1 MAERLSSTSWGT
13 GASVQEHS
21 SWDTDWSTP
30 SPEASSW
37 GSPSGSSWD
46 TAPQTTSADWGS
58 WESELTQPPVGTER
72 QNSLSEKMGELRQRL
87 IHSFGRKALD
97 AVMGRLPRLGGTPE
111 NIQNTV
117 ASAYEN
123 SGQLSAMVGNVQ
135 SVVDN
140 RDTHMTQGN
149 RAFGE
154 LARESA
160 VAAKGAALEAVK
172 DYYGI
177 ETDAETG
184 ERKIRKLKLARAAIK
199 TVVMPVGVGT
209 KVARKA
215 TVAGAKE
222 ALQTGRSGFSE
233 ATRATFAQP
242 SAYESP
248 EWTAPTDN
256 W

>member
-1 MAERLSSTSWGT
+1 MTERLSSSSWGAGT
-13 GASVQEHS
+13 SVQEYS
-21 SWDTDWSTP
+21 SWDTDWASPTP
-30 SPEASSW
+30 ESGSW
-37 GSPSGSSWD
+37 GSTSGSSWD
-46 TAPQTTSADWGS
+46 TAPQTTNADWDS
-58 WESELTQPPVGTER
+58 WESELAQPPVGTER
-72 QNSLSEKMGELRQRL
+72 QNSLSEKMGELRQKL

-97 AVMGRLPRLGGTPE
+97 AVMGRFPHLGGAPE

-123 SGQLSAMVGNVQ
+123 SGELSVMVGNVQ

-140 RDTHMTQGN
+140 RDTHMTQGK